1 MLIRENKVNKIPI
14 TVSGEKKLRDELKS
28 LKTKD
33 RQEVIEAIATA
44 REHGDLKENAEYH
57 AARERQS
64 FIEGRIKDIEST
76 LSNAEIIDLTNI
88 NANGK
93 VIFGSTVTVCDVETT
108 HEISYKIVG
117 DDEANIKQNLISYT
131 SPIAK
136 ALIGK
141 ESGEVVIVKAPAGD
155 RQFEIVDIK
164 YLQD

>member
-1 MLIRENKVNKIPI
+1 MHKIPI
-14 TVSGEKKLRDELKS
+14 TVSGEKKLREELKR
-28 LKTKD
+28 LKAKD
-33 RQEVIEAIATA
+33 RPEVIELIAAA

-76 LSNAEIIDLTNI
+76 LSDAEVIDLTNI
-88 NANGK
+88 DAGGK
-93 VIFGSTVTVCDVETT
+93 VIFGSTVSVCDSETKK
-108 HEISYKIVG
+108 EISYKIVG
-117 DDEANIKQNLISYT
+117 NDEANIKQNLISYT

-141 ESGEVVIVKAPAGD
+141 ESGDSVIVKAPVGD
-155 RQFEIVDIK
+155 RQFEIVGIK